1 MYPLTMKGLKIKIF
15 RDREELNNEYYK
27 IFMQRADL
35 KSFYI
40 HKYRTIYTCETDIS
54 DSVIA
59 HELGHAVCDHYF
71 LVIPPEKVREMLA
84 SYVDAHLEE

>member
-1 MYPLTMKGLKIKIF
+1 
-15 RDREELNNEYYK
+15 
-27 IFMQRADL
+27 
-35 KSFYI
+35 
-40 HKYRTIYTCETDIS
+40 
-54 DSVIA
+54 VIA